1 MGDDRPLSQLGEKG
15 DKANVLQKAVVPAL
29 PPVSVDYIGNLL
41 KGVKADAK
49 GKKKPEQRNIGA
61 ESPVDVLNKKVR
73 IFKIKQETD
82 IEKKGCP
89 KDSPFFAAVAG
100 FAHHGYKA
108 VVY

>member
-1 MGDDRPLSQLGEKG
+1 MVDDRPLSQLGEKG

-73 IFKIKQETD
+73 IFKIK
-82 IEKKGCP
+82 
-89 KDSPFFAAVAG
+89 
-100 FAHHGYKA
+100 
-108 VVY
+108 